1 MALMVSYHA
10 PGITQE
16 MYEAA
21 RREIDWDHG
30 PPAGCLLHMAAFDE
44 DGAHTIDIWESQAQI
59 DAYLENRFSPVLA
72 KLGIEPGVAKILDL
86 HVVAVSPNIEEHFI
100 RAPAI

>member
-1 MALMVSYHA
+1 MALMVSYDA
-10 PGITQE
+10 PDVSRD

-21 RREIDWDHG
+21 RKVIDWDNG
-30 PPAGCLLHMAAFDE
+30 PPAGCLLHMASFDT
-44 DGAHTIDIWESQAQI
+44 DGAHVIDIWESQAQI
-59 DAYLENRFSPVLA
+59 DAYLETRFIPAL
-72 KLGIEPGVAKILDL
+72 KTLGMEPGAMKVVDL

>member
-1 MALMVSYHA
+1 MALMVSYDA
-10 PGITQE
+10 PDVTRD

-21 RREIDWDHG
+21 REVIDWDHG
-30 PPAGCLLHMAAFDE
+30 PPAGCLLHTASFDE
-44 DGAHTIDIWESQAQI
+44 AGAHIIDIWETQAHI
-59 DAYLENRFSPVLA
+59 DAYLQSRFGPALA
-72 KLGIEPGVAKILDL
+72 QLGMEAGQHKIVDL

>member
-1 MALMVSYHA
+1 MALMVSYDA
-10 PGITQE
+10 PGVTPD

-21 RREIDWDHG
+21 RKVIDWDHG
-30 PPAGCLLHMAAFDE
+30 PPAGCLLHMTSFDE
-44 DGAHTIDIWESQAQI
+44 AGAHTIDIWESQAQI
-59 DAYLENRFSPVLA
+59 DAYLADRFMPALA
-72 KLGIEPGVAKILDL
+72 TLGIEPGVAKIVDL